1 MPRYLLD
8 SNIGI
13 YLLANDESVTNFLR
27 IITGEGASFFF
38 SAISECEIRNNLR
51 PGEHLRA
58 DRLLSERRIL
68 VVDSKVARRAAQ
80 LQMSQR
86 ANGRSIK
93 TPDALILATAL
104 ENELSFVSR
113 DKQLRFAQS
122 EYGLEFIEP

>member
-1 MPRYLLD
+1 MPGYLLD

-27 IITGEGASFFF
+27 KITGEGASFFF

-58 DRLLSERRIL
+58 DRLLIERRIL

-80 LQMSQR
+80 LQLSQR
-86 ANGRSIK
+86 ANSRSIK

-113 DKQLRFAQS
+113 DKQLRFAQL

>member
-13 YLLANDESVTNFLR
+13 YLLANDVSVTSFLQM
-27 IITGEGASFFF
+27 ITGQGASFFF

-58 DRLLSERRIL
+58 DRLLIERRIL
-68 VVDSKVARRAAQ
+68 VVDSNVARRAAQ
-80 LQMSQR
+80 LQLSQR
-86 ANGRSIK
+86 ENGRSIK

-104 ENELSFVSR
+104 EHELAFVSR
-113 DKQLRFAQS
+113 DKQLRFAQV
-122 EYGLEFIEP
+122 EYGLDFIEP

>member
-1 MPRYLLD
+1 M
-8 SNIGI
+8 
-13 YLLANDESVTNFLR
+13 
-27 IITGEGASFFF
+27 ITGAGSSFFF

-58 DRLLSERRIL
+58 DRLLIERRIL
-68 VVDSKVARRAAQ
+68 VVDSKVAQRAAQ
-80 LQMSQR
+80 MQLNQR

-104 ENELSFVSR
+104 ENELAFVSR

-122 EYGLEFIEP
+122 KYGLEFIEP

>member
-1 MPRYLLD
+1 MSGFLLD
-8 SNIGI
+8 TNIGI
-13 YLLANDESVTNFLR
+13 YLLANDESVSNFLR
-27 IITGEGASFFF
+27 MITGQGASFFF

-58 DRLLSERRIL
+58 DRLLIERRIL

-104 ENELSFVSR
+104 ENELAFVSR

>member
-13 YLLANDESVTNFLR
+13 YLLANDESVTKFLR
-27 IITGEGASFFF
+27 IITGDGASVFF

-51 PGEHLRA
+51 SGEHLRA
-58 DRLLSERRIL
+58 DRLLIERRIL
-68 VVDSKVARRAAQ
+68 VVDSKVAKRAAQ
-80 LQMSQR
+80 LQLSQR

-104 ENELSFVSR
+104 ENELAFVSR

>member
-27 IITGEGASFFF
+27 MIIGEGASFFF

-58 DRLLSERRIL
+58 DRLLIERRIL
-68 VVDSKVARRAAQ
+68 VVDSKVAQRAAQ

-104 ENELSFVSR
+104 LNELSFVSR

-122 EYGLEFIEP
+122 VYGLEFIEP